1 MQNRPFKT
9 PIWGLLIHF
18 GVTVLF
24 ICAPPAGDAFDFV
37 VNLTTYPG
45 VFLLTLVGFG
55 LVKLRLDKREKWNE
69 EGGFRVPWVVLGFY
83 LAGNLVSSRG
93 FGFIVVLVWFGL
105 VWSGLVLVRSGEE
118 GANVPGSLF

>member
-105 VWSGLVLVRSGEE
+105 VW
-118 GANVPGSLF
+118 F